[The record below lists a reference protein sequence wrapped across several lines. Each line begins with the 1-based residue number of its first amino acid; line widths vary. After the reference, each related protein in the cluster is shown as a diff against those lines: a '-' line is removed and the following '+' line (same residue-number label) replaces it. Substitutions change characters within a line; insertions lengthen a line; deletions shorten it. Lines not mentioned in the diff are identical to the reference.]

1 MAKDTIKAKVVT
13 LDNKAAGEIDLSA
26 AIFGAEDRP
35 DILARMVRYQ
45 LAKRRAGTHKTK
57 TRSEITATGAK
68 MFRQK
73 GTGRARR
80 GDSKIGV
87 MRGGGRAFGPVVR
100 DHGHSLNKKLRKL
113 ALRVALSVKL
123 RAGSLIILD
132 DAKIAKPKTA
142 DLTKKLDKLG
152 VQNALV
158 LCGDQLDSNF
168 VRAARNIPNVDVLV
182 SAGANVYD
190 ILRRSTLVVTRDCVT
205 NLEARLK

>member
-1 MAKDTIKAKVVT
+1 MKAKVVT